1 MPTGSTMRNL
11 ATSSD
16 RRMVKARLLAF
27 LLLSILAMAALAYWA
42 LRPRIYTIALPQD
55 AERYEHRFDAW
66 AKYLETRSAPFRATI
81 ARVPDAATALRAIS
95 DGKADLAVVRVDD
108 DVPGEIRS
116 FAILG
121 RRAIL
126 IAPSAQ
132 NTTDE
137 DIAYLADKFSK
148 IAGARQN
155 LVLTENTAT
164 PVEAGLKALPE
175 IERVKELFPF
185 LISASIE
192 QKSRTGANA
201 NIDTLALT
209 TQLVGSDSLS
219 KSEGAELGR
228 WIQNGRRAL
237 SAGDPGSVIFPNHE
251 QDESLRAHD
260 GIAAFKT
267 REETS
272 FIQRNSDLIYI
283 GMATLGAVASLLGA
297 IFANIRSKLR
307 DGGLRFM
314 TRLETLTREL
324 RGAETPDRIYRIA
337 DTGLELA
344 QSFARELA
352 AHKVES
358 RIDSSFQTLYQAF
371 RSEVTVKLERSARDH
386 KSTAGT
392 R

>member
-1 MPTGSTMRNL
+1 M
-11 ATSSD
+11 
-16 RRMVKARLLAF
+16 
-27 LLLSILAMAALAYWA
+27 
-42 LRPRIYTIALPQD
+42 PQD
-55 AERYEHRFDAW
+55 AERYEQRLYAW
-66 AKYLETRSAPFRATI
+66 AKYLETRGAPFRAAI
-81 ARVPDAATALRAIS
+81 MRVPDAVTAFKAIS

-126 IAPSAQ
+126 ITPAAQ
-132 NTTDE
+132 NTADR
-137 DIAYLADKFSK
+137 DVAYLADRFGKT
-148 IAGARQN
+148 AGTRQN
-155 LVLTENTAT
+155 LVLTENIAT
-164 PVEAGLKALPE
+164 PVEAGWKALPE
-175 IERVKELFPF
+175 IERVKALFPF
-185 LISASIE
+185 LIGASIE
-192 QKSRTGANA
+192 QRSRSGANA

-209 TQLVGSDSLS
+209 TQLVGSDGLS

-237 SAGDPGSVIFPNHE
+237 SADDPGSVIFPNHE
-251 QDESLRAHD
+251 QDEGLRAHD

-324 RGAETPDRIYRIA
+324 RGTDARDRIYRIA

-371 RSEVTVKLERSARDH
+371 RSEVTIKLDRSGRDGNSKH
-386 KSTAGT
+386 NPAV
-392 R
+392 